1 MPSPGSAVTF
11 TDDLSLLSRLLGHP
25 VVGLERER
33 APMMDLERI
42 TAVVLAPDRA
52 IPLPPNN
59 VLRNLGEVAEL
70 RALLEGWSRQEAETL
85 KGRVRAR
92 DLEAS
97 PEALEAA
104 RKTQP
109 GCEFMWQ
116 ATQHVFDQQSPFDRG
131 PVPRRFKL
139 PENEIPRGNGL
150 FPESFTAKYPVDVPI
165 RN

>member
-25 VVGLERER
+25 VVSLERER

-42 TAVVLAPDRA
+42 TAVVLAPDRS

-70 RALLEGWSRQEAETL
+70 RALLAGWSRQEAETL
-85 KGRVRAR
+85 KGRVRAG

-97 PEALEAA
+97 PEALEAEMLA
-104 RKTQP
+104 IAQ
-109 GCEFMWQ
+109 
-116 ATQHVFDQQSPFDRG
+116 
-131 PVPRRFKL
+131 
-139 PENEIPRGNGL
+139 GL
-150 FPESFTAKYPVDVPI
+150 
-165 RN
+165 

>member
-11 TDDLSLLSRLLGHP
+11 TDDLSLLSRLLGRP

-97 PEALEAA
+97 PEALEAEMLA
-104 RKTQP
+104 VAQ
-109 GCEFMWQ
+109 
-116 ATQHVFDQQSPFDRG
+116 
-131 PVPRRFKL
+131 
-139 PENEIPRGNGL
+139 GL
-150 FPESFTAKYPVDVPI
+150 
-165 RN
+165 

>member
-1 MPSPGSAVTF
+1 VTF

-70 RALLEGWSRQEAETL
+70 RALLEGWSRQEADAL
-85 KGRVRAR
+85 KARVQA
-92 DLEAS
+92 LELAPT
-97 PEALEAA
+97 PEALEAEMVA
-104 RKTQP
+104 LA
-109 GCEFMWQ
+109 Q
-116 ATQHVFDQQSPFDRG
+116 A
-131 PVPRRFKL
+131 L
-139 PENEIPRGNGL
+139 
-150 FPESFTAKYPVDVPI
+150 
-165 RN
+165 

>member
-11 TDDLSLLSRLLGHP
+11 TDDLSFLSRLLGHP
-25 VVGLERER
+25 VVNLERER

-42 TAVVLAPDRA
+42 TKVVLAPDRA

-92 DLEAS
+92 DLKAS
-97 PEALEAA
+97 PEALEAEMLA
-104 RKTQP
+104 VAQ
-109 GCEFMWQ
+109 
-116 ATQHVFDQQSPFDRG
+116 
-131 PVPRRFKL
+131 
-139 PENEIPRGNGL
+139 GL
-150 FPESFTAKYPVDVPI
+150 
-165 RN
+165 

>member
-59 VLRNLGEVAEL
+59 VLRNLGEVAQL
-70 RALLEGWSRQEAETL
+70 RALLEGWSHQEADAL
-85 KGRVRAR
+85 KARVQA
-92 DLEAS
+92 LELAPT
-97 PEALEAA
+97 PEALEAEMVA
-104 RKTQP
+104 
-109 GCEFMWQ
+109 Q
-116 ATQHVFDQQSPFDRG
+116 AQA
-131 PVPRRFKL
+131 L
-139 PENEIPRGNGL
+139 
-150 FPESFTAKYPVDVPI
+150 
-165 RN
+165 